1 MHDCSAWRP
10 DRSHRSQL
18 LCQTPREWW
27 WCPASTAHLDVQDL
41 VFIRFFRLPNTEYW
55 HGWGARLAVHC
66 ASPFCSS
73 AHTGLCPA
81 ESAPTDVHRAALTL
95 PDAGTQGREPGRRSQ
110 WQLPPRP
117 FATRPAAC
125 VHLVI
130 VKSPQKGTAQHRASS
145 GPCNSVYEP
154 NLMQD
159 LDCVSTSSTLP
170 APESHQSKKKKARQK
185 DKNIQQAG
193 FPDDHP
199 L

>member
-117 FATRPAAC
+117 FATRPAA
-125 VHLVI
+125 
-130 VKSPQKGTAQHRASS
+130 SPSSVRHSSSSLRAL
-145 GPCNSVYEP
+145 GDR
-154 NLMQD
+154 Q
-159 LDCVSTSSTLP
+159 
-170 APESHQSKKKKARQK
+170 ESAKRNCTTPRILRSM
-185 DKNIQQAG
+185 
-193 FPDDHP
+193 
-199 L
+199 